1 MKAYVSR
8 SPNGAV
14 RKGWLLR
21 EGISVHSTMCQL
33 KRTERA
39 PDKVEEASTE
49 TVLKG
54 ASAGTVRDG

>member
-21 EGISVHSTMCQL
+21 EGISVHSTMCRL
-33 KRTERA
+33 RRTER
-39 PDKVEEASTE
+39 DQEKVEEASAE
-49 TVLKG
+49 AVLKG
-54 ASAGTVRDG
+54 ASDTAHER